1 VGQEKGII
9 VESTSQG
16 TITELTDS
24 IMASIRKDAGA
35 QELPNIFAA
44 YADTAY
50 EADSLG
56 YVADLSPY
64 FTDEELDQF
73 IDGYI
78 EEGRF
83 SSDGTLKLFPVA
95 KAVEV
100 FTLNKTDW
108 DKFAIATGASEE
120 ELATIEGVCEVA
132 KQYYEWTDAQTPEAN
147 DGKAFFGR
155 DAMANYMIIGY
166 RQLAGEMFSVKDGEV
181 TLSFE
186 RDALKKLWDCYYIPY
201 IHGYFSSAGR
211 FRSDDIKTGD
221 IICCV
226 GSSAS
231 ANYFPEEVILND
243 EESYPIEMETLVCP
257 GFADGENYATQQG
270 AGMVVVKSDE
280 KSEQASVEF
289 LKWFTQDE
297 QNIRFSVASGYLPVT
312 KSTNDIAKIT
322 ENITVEENVEK
333 TLISS
338 FELISKNNMYTTK
351 PFEKASDA
359 RSILENAIQDIAV
372 QDRETVKNNLDK
384 GMTLEEATET
394 FCSEDYFDKW
404 YEELKRELEDV
415 ISDAKEE

>member
-1 VGQEKGII
+1 
-9 VESTSQG
+9 
-16 TITELTDS
+16 
-24 IMASIRKDAGA
+24 
-35 QELPNIFAA
+35 
-44 YADTAY
+44 
-50 EADSLG
+50 
-56 YVADLSPY
+56 
-64 FTDEELDQF
+64 
-73 IDGYI
+73 
-78 EEGRF
+78 
-83 SSDGTLKLFPVA
+83 
-95 KAVEV
+95 
-100 FTLNKTDW
+100 
-108 DKFAIATGASEE
+108 
-120 ELATIEGVCEVA
+120 
-132 KQYYEWTDAQTPEAN
+132 
-147 DGKAFFGR
+147 
-155 DAMANYMIIGY
+155 
-166 RQLAGEMFSVKDGEV
+166 
-181 TLSFE
+181 
-186 RDALKKLWDCYYIPY
+186 
-201 IHGYFSSAGR
+201 
-211 FRSDDIKTGD
+211 
-221 IICCV
+221 
-226 GSSAS
+226 
-231 ANYFPEEVILND
+231 
-243 EESYPIEMETLVCP
+243 METLVCP
-257 GFADGENYATQQG
+257 GFADGESYATQQG

-312 KSTNDIAKIT
+312 KSANDITKIT